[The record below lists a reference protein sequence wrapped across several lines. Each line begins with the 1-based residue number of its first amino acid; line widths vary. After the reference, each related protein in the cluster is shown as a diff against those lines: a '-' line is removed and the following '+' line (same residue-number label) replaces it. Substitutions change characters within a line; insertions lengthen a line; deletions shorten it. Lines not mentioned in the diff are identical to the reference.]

1 MESARVKENSFISV
15 KSLPVNSISMCLQ
28 SSLCAF
34 SLLLIFFPIA
44 TLLVNAVNF
53 PGTTRPFSIVHSKE
67 NAISNPLD

>member
-28 SSLCAF
+28 SSLCTF

-53 PGTTRPFSIVHSKE
+53 PGTTRPFSIVHSEE
-67 NAISNPLD
+67 NAISTPLD